1 MSDIPLLF
9 HSLEHDEPF
18 KKCLT
23 CNRDFGELDEPFN
36 ITKVFKGPECVF
48 EYAICLSCKSD
59 TFQSFSEE
67 SRKRLR
73 SFSEDNPR
81 LEERRE
87 RLANSQNY
95 GEWTAECLQC
105 GIPLSKVTDYSIA
118 CMGFGNHMVFDPF
131 PMMVCSGCEQ
141 TAQKLLSKTTRDQWD
156 KFIFDNFE
164 CPPADALK
172 PDGLPM
178 LV

>member
-1 MSDIPLLF
+1 
-9 HSLEHDEPF
+9 
-18 KKCLT
+18 
-23 CNRDFGELDEPFN
+23 LDEPFN

-95 GEWTAECLQC
+95 GEWTSECLQC